1 MDSETRRAAS
11 AQVITLAALRSP
23 VLIVGIFWGDYL
35 VGHESPLHKAV
46 SVCDFARVEKLLKE
60 GVDPNDCQRRPPLCF
75 ASGCQPPLKMERML
89 LEAGADPDPVLDPG
103 TPRERGFLDQLKRA
117 PRSDPE
123 KIRLLESTLEK
134 RTTQGREKTD

>member
-1 MDSETRRAAS
+1 MDSETRKAAT
-11 AQVITLAALRSP
+11 ALLVTLAVIGVP
-23 VLIVGIFWGDYL
+23 ILIVGFFWGDYL

-60 GVDPNDCQRRPPLCF
+60 GVDPNDYQRRPPLYF
-75 ASGCQPPLKMERML
+75 AGRCQPPLKMERML